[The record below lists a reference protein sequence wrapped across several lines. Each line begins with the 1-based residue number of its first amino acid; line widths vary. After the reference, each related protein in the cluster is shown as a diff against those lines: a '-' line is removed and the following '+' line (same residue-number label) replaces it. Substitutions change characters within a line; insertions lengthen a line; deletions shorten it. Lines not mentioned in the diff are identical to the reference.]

1 MADYYTLLTNAGIA
15 YETACKAAGTPI
27 KLTQISVG
35 DGGGAVYNPAA
46 TATALKREVWRG
58 SLNALFQDEKNP
70 SWLLA
75 EVTIPPDVGGWYVRE
90 AGLWTDTGI
99 LYAIVKYPESFKPV
113 LATSGSGKE
122 FYIRSI
128 FETSNASLVTLL
140 IDDTVVKATRAWV
153 MSYLAEELGKLDGK
167 QSVRVAASTNIVL
180 NGAQQID
187 GVAVISGDRVLLA
200 NQTLAKD
207 NGLWIVAN
215 GDWVR
220 ATDANSSAKVTPG
233 LTVMVEEGTANGD
246 SLWHLTTNAPITL
259 GTTAL
264 TFKMLA
270 GRTGI
275 AAGTYKSLTVDEYGR
290 ATAGGNPETLAGF
303 GIKDSYTK
311 AEVEALIAKASAL
324 PVGSIVAFPVDAPPP
339 GFLELDNSVKSSA
352 TYPDLSA
359 YLGGKFN
366 KGDEG
371 VGNFRL
377 PEARGE
383 FLRGWDHGRGVDA
396 GRGLGSLQ
404 SMQAEGHSHVTGV
417 NDTAAVASIQSA
429 RGMGAGAGSWPYG
442 AEAIGIAGTNSV
454 STNTTYYP
462 SGEDSW
468 LKTGPAISLGTGETR
483 PRNIAVMWCI
493 KAWNAPVNQGN
504 IDVAALVKE
513 VSRLGSA
520 VPVGAVMAFP
530 TGIVPP
536 GFLELDG
543 SVQSIATYPD
553 LAAYLSTKFN
563 KGDEGTGNFR
573 LPESRGEFLRGWDHG
588 RGTDVGRGIGSWQA
602 DDNKAHAHTYTR
614 IPVFG
619 NTGGANAAGIV
630 ADNGTQT
637 GSSNFASYMNTS
649 GGSEARPRNLAVM
662 WCIKAWN
669 APVNQGTIDVAALA
683 KEVERLKSAVPVGA
697 VLAFPTGIVAPGYLE
712 LDGSVQSIATYPDL
726 AAFLGTTYN
735 KGDEG
740 SGNFRLPESRGEF
753 LRGWDHGRGVDAG
766 RQIGT
771 VQLDAMQRL
780 TGAISAADSTGLGQI
795 LNGVYGGSKSG
806 VSKGVNA
813 AVDAYTSID
822 FDNARQARTAT
833 ENRPRNIAVM
843 WCIKA
848 WNAPVNQG
856 SIDISVLSEQLQQ
869 LSLNGPLAGDI
880 RNARISIPLAAPTAT
895 FTASEIVLGDGNG
908 KRVVISNFNQS
919 LNLSASVKGLG
930 AMDAG
935 AAPVNGFVAL
945 YALYNPASKSTGIVA
960 VNATAVIAPKL
971 LAGVAPDGY
980 TFSALFSILPT
991 NASAQFAVAEQVDRQ
1006 VFYGAQVLS
1015 TTVSVSTLT
1024 GLSISA
1030 AVPLNA
1036 KSVSGNFQGSVSANG
1051 YSMALAGS
1059 AAAIGLQTFI
1069 VNFTGA
1075 GGGSFLDVPLL
1086 SPQTL
1091 FYRLTSAGTFSAF
1104 AITTNSYR
1112 F

>member
-15 YETACKAAGTPI
+15 YETACKAAGVPI

-58 SLNALFQDEKNP
+58 PLNALFQDEKNP

-167 QSVRVAASTNIVL
+167 QSVRVAATGNVVL

-187 GVAVISGDRVLLA
+187 GVAVVAGDRVLLP

-215 GDWVR
+215 GDWIR
-220 ATDANSSAKVTPG
+220 ANDANVSAKVTPG
-233 LTVMVEEGTANGD
+233 LTVMVEEGTLNGD

-275 AAGTYKSLTVDEYGR
+275 AAGTYKSLSVDEYGR
-290 ATAGGNPETLAGF
+290 ATAGSNPDTLAGF

-324 PVGSIVAFPVDAPPP
+324 PVGSIVAFPVDSPPP

-383 FLRGWDHGRGVDA
+383 FLRGWDHGRGVDP
-396 GRGLGSLQ
+396 GRAIGALQ
-404 SMQAEGHSHVTGV
+404 SDLFGSHSHTHAADNSKGISNVTIGTVAGSGQYAVTNSGNVTGS
-417 NDTAAVASIQSA
+417 T
-429 RGMGAGAGSWPYG
+429 GGS
-442 AEAIGIAGTNSV
+442 
-454 STNTTYYP
+454 
-462 SGEDSW
+462 
-468 LKTGPAISLGTGETR
+468 ETR

-493 KAWNAPVNQGN
+493 KAWSAPVNQGN

-543 SVQSIATYPD
+543 SVQSTSTYPD
-553 LAAYLSTKFN
+553 LANYLGTTYS
-563 KGDEGTGNFR
+563 KGNEGTGNFR

-588 RGTDVGRGIGSWQA
+588 RGVDADRSMGSWQTGTLVSYDTSVGGSGIQAPRTTAASA
-602 DDNKAHAHTYTR
+602 DTIAS
-614 IPVFG
+614 FG
-619 NTGGANAAGIV
+619 ADAAGAGLYPGV
-630 ADNGTQT
+630 AESGVPSTAAPL
-637 GSSNFASYMNTS
+637 GFASVY
-649 GGSEARPRNLAVM
+649 GSARPRNV
-662 WCIKAWN
+662 
-669 APVNQGTIDVAALA
+669 
-683 KEVERLKSAVPVGA
+683 
-697 VLAFPTGIVAPGYLE
+697 
-712 LDGSVQSIATYPDL
+712 
-726 AAFLGTTYN
+726 
-735 KGDEG
+735 
-740 SGNFRLPESRGEF
+740 
-753 LRGWDHGRGVDAG
+753 
-766 RQIGT
+766 
-771 VQLDAMQRL
+771 
-780 TGAISAADSTGLGQI
+780 
-795 LNGVYGGSKSG
+795 
-806 VSKGVNA
+806 
-813 AVDAYTSID
+813 
-822 FDNARQARTAT
+822 
-833 ENRPRNIAVM
+833 AVM

-856 SIDISVLSEQLQQ
+856 SIDVAALA
-869 LSLNGPLAGDI
+869 PLAQQATEIKQGT
-880 RNARISIPLAAPTAT
+880 AKLATQ
-895 FTASEIVLGDGNG
+895 VLT
-908 KRVVISNFNQS
+908 
-919 LNLSASVKGLG
+919 
-930 AMDAG
+930 DAG
-935 AAPVNGFVAL
+935 ADDTTIVTPKKLRWGFQILKEINGYIIFPSWL
-945 YALYNPASKSTGIVA
+945 G
-960 VNATAVIAPKL
+960 
-971 LAGVAPDGY
+971 
-980 TFSALFSILPT
+980 
-991 NASAQFAVAEQVDRQ
+991 
-1006 VFYGAQVLS
+1006 
-1015 TTVSVSTLT
+1015 
-1024 GLSISA
+1024 GLIIQWGR
-1030 AVPLNA
+1030 
-1036 KSVSGNFQGSVSANG
+1036 VSGNGGTDIATAFPIAFPNAMYSLNATLNYTPGSAVNG
-1051 YSMALAGS
+1051 Y
-1059 AAAIGLQTFI
+1059 
-1069 VNFTGA
+1069 V
-1075 GGGSFLDVPLL
+1075 DVGV
-1086 SPQTL
+1086 SS
-1091 FYRLTSAGTFSAF
+1091 LTSFYGKHTFPGVTVFHWVAVGS
-1104 AITTNSYR
+1104 
-1112 F
+1112 

>member
-35 DGGGAVYNPAA
+35 DGGGSVYNPAA

-58 SLNALFQDEKNP
+58 PLNALFQDEKNP

-187 GVAVISGDRVLLA
+187 GVAVIAGDRVLLA

-220 ATDANSSAKVTPG
+220 ATDANTSAKVTPG

-264 TFKMLA
+264 AFKMLA

-290 ATAGGNPETLAGF
+290 ATAGANPETLAGF

-339 GFLELDNSVKSSA
+339 GFLELDNSVKNSA

-366 KGDEG
+366 RGDEG

-383 FLRGWDHGRGVDA
+383 FLRGWDHGRGVDS

-493 KAWNAPVNQGN
+493 KAWNAPVNQG
-504 IDVAALVKE
+504 
-513 VSRLGSA
+513 
-520 VPVGAVMAFP
+520 
-530 TGIVPP
+530 
-536 GFLELDG
+536 
-543 SVQSIATYPD
+543 
-553 LAAYLSTKFN
+553 
-563 KGDEGTGNFR
+563 
-573 LPESRGEFLRGWDHG
+573 
-588 RGTDVGRGIGSWQA
+588 
-602 DDNKAHAHTYTR
+602 
-614 IPVFG
+614 
-619 NTGGANAAGIV
+619 
-630 ADNGTQT
+630 
-637 GSSNFASYMNTS
+637 
-649 GGSEARPRNLAVM
+649 
-662 WCIKAWN
+662 
-669 APVNQGTIDVAALA
+669 TIDVAALA

-726 AAFLGTTYN
+726 AAFLGTAYN
-735 KGDEG
+735 KGNEG
-740 SGNFRLPESRGEF
+740 AGNFRLPESRGEF

-766 RQIGT
+766 RGIGSW
-771 VQLDAMQRL
+771 Q
-780 TGAISAADSTGLGQI
+780 ADDNKSHIHGTTYDVIADIFMAGDVRRNYLQQFNNTDDVVTKASG
-795 LNGVYGGSKSG
+795 GVE
-806 VSKGVNA
+806 A
-813 AVDAYTSID
+813 
-822 FDNARQARTAT
+822 
-833 ENRPRNIAVM
+833 RPRNLAVM

-848 WNAPVNQG
+848 WNAPINQG
-856 SIDISVLSEQLQQ
+856 SIDIASLATEVKLAR
-869 LSLNGPLAGDI
+869 LNGAEVGAMRNLRVSLPVAASVATVTADQLIVEQPGVAQYKLA
-880 RNARISIPLAAPTAT
+880 N
-895 FTASEIVLGDGNG
+895 
-908 KRVVISNFNQS
+908 
-919 LNLSASVKGLG
+919 LNLSLDLTTVGAGGMDTGIAPANGSVGIY
-930 AMDAG
+930 
-935 AAPVNGFVAL
+935 VI
-945 YALYNPASKSTGIVA
+945 YNPELKVA
-960 VNATAVIAPKL
+960 KLLGVNATVSTVPEIY
-971 LAGVAPDGY
+971 AGTNMPAGY
-980 TFSALFSILPT
+980 SASAL
-991 NASAQFAVAEQVDRQ
+991 
-1006 VFYGAQVLS
+1006 
-1015 TTVSVSTLT
+1015 VSVWQT
-1024 GLSISA
+1024 GANRLMNTGIQHQRSISIA
-1030 AVPLNA
+1030 QTIVLENGMSMSPTPISLASVVPKNS
-1036 KSVSGNFQGSVSANG
+1036 KTVGG
-1051 YSMALAGS
+1051 YIHYIGS
-1059 AAAIGLQTFI
+1059 ADFP
-1069 VNFTGA
+1069 
-1075 GGGSFLDVPLL
+1075 GGGSLGL
-1086 SPQTL
+1086 SPDVTEVGMKACGIGGIVGLGVLSPFSELVMATPQTIY
-1091 FYRLTSAGTFSAF
+1091 YRLYSSVSRANDVHISQYTF
-1104 AITTNSYR
+1104 
-1112 F
+1112 

>member
-35 DGGGAVYNPAA
+35 DGGGSVYNPAA

-58 SLNALFQDEKNP
+58 PLNALFQDEKNP

-90 AGLWTDTGI
+90 AGLWTDTGV

-113 LATSGSGKE
+113 LANSGSGKE

-180 NGAQQID
+180 SGAQQID
-187 GVAVISGDRVLLA
+187 GVAVIAGDRVLLA
-200 NQTLAKD
+200 NQTLSKD

-215 GDWVR
+215 GNWVR
-220 ATDANSSAKVTPG
+220 ATDANTSAKVTPG

-290 ATAGGNPETLAGF
+290 ATAGANPETLAGF

-383 FLRGWDHGRGVDA
+383 FLRGWDHGRGVDFS
-396 GRGLGSLQ
+396 RGIGDWQPDEVKEHMHYLMAKYGGGTGTSIAATVQLGLSGQ
-404 SMQAEGHSHVTGV
+404 P
-417 NDTAAVASIQSA
+417 D
-429 RGMGAGAGSWPYG
+429 
-442 AEAIGIAGTNSV
+442 TNS
-454 STNTTYYP
+454 
-462 SGEDSW
+462 
-468 LKTGPAISLGTGETR
+468 KTQGVEALDGSAMGGGETR
-483 PRNIAVMWCI
+483 PRNI
-493 KAWNAPVNQGN
+493 
-504 IDVAALVKE
+504 
-513 VSRLGSA
+513 
-520 VPVGAVMAFP
+520 
-530 TGIVPP
+530 
-536 GFLELDG
+536 
-543 SVQSIATYPD
+543 
-553 LAAYLSTKFN
+553 
-563 KGDEGTGNFR
+563 
-573 LPESRGEFLRGWDHG
+573 
-588 RGTDVGRGIGSWQA
+588 
-602 DDNKAHAHTYTR
+602 
-614 IPVFG
+614 
-619 NTGGANAAGIV
+619 
-630 ADNGTQT
+630 
-637 GSSNFASYMNTS
+637 
-649 GGSEARPRNLAVM
+649 AVM

-697 VLAFPTGIVAPGYLE
+697 VLAFPMGIVAPGYLE

-726 AAFLGTTYN
+726 AAYLGTTYN
-735 KGDEG
+735 KGNEG
-740 SGNFRLPESRGEF
+740 AGNFRLPESRGEF
-753 LRGWDHGRGVDAG
+753 LRGWDHGRGADQG
-766 RQIGT
+766 RVIGSA
-771 VQLDAMQRL
+771 QAEEFKAHNHRYFDG
-780 TGAISAADSTGLGQI
+780 TGATIDPAGIWEGGKVNGAAAVISTGAFLASTGAADTMQTVTTVNTVNS
-795 LNGVYGGSKSG
+795 GG
-806 VSKGVNA
+806 A
-813 AVDAYTSID
+813 ET
-822 FDNARQARTAT
+822 
-833 ENRPRNIAVM
+833 RPRNLAVM

-848 WNAPVNQG
+848 WNAPINGGSLDVAALVDEVRKASGRYLRTRVFKVNEIYLPGPGTKKIKYRLQG
-856 SIDISVLSEQLQQ
+856 
-869 LSLNGPLAGDI
+869 GG
-880 RNARISIPLAAPTAT
+880 
-895 FTASEIVLGDGNG
+895 
-908 KRVVISNFNQS
+908 
-919 LNLSASVKGLG
+919 
-930 AMDAG
+930 
-935 AAPVNGFVAL
+935 
-945 YALYNPASKSTGIVA
+945 
-960 VNATAVIAPKL
+960 
-971 LAGVAPDGY
+971 
-980 TFSALFSILPT
+980 
-991 NASAQFAVAEQVDRQ
+991 
-1006 VFYGAQVLS
+1006 
-1015 TTVSVSTLT
+1015 
-1024 GLSISA
+1024 
-1030 AVPLNA
+1030 
-1036 KSVSGNFQGSVSANG
+1036 
-1051 YSMALAGS
+1051 
-1059 AAAIGLQTFI
+1059 
-1069 VNFTGA
+1069 GA
-1075 GGGSFLDVPLL
+1075 GGGSVSTANTQL
-1086 SPQTL
+1086 
-1091 FYRLTSAGTFSAF
+1091 SAGCGGSAGAYAEGWLTQGFEGQQITLGKGGAGVVAGIGFNGGTTSFAGIAAPGGYGGGFSPN
-1104 AITTNSYR
+1104 IVPPLQLGRSPNSELATGGSTINANGQGGGGVTGPTLSLCTSGEGGLSMFGPGGNPLGGTSREGEGAVNPGAGGGGALAKPSCSYN
-1112 F
+1112 FKGGNGGDGVVVIEEWS

>member
-15 YETACKAAGTPI
+15 YETACKAAGVPI

-58 SLNALFQDEKNP
+58 PLNALFQDEKNP

-167 QSVRVAASTNIVL
+167 QSVRVAATANVVL

-187 GVAVISGDRVLLA
+187 GVAVIAGDRVLLP

-215 GDWVR
+215 GDWTR
-220 ATDANSSAKVTPG
+220 ANDANVSAKVTPG
-233 LTVMVEEGTANGD
+233 LTVMVEEGTLNGD

-275 AAGTYKSLTVDEYGR
+275 AAGTYKSLSVDEYGR
-290 ATAGGNPETLAGF
+290 ATAGSNPDTLAGF

-324 PVGSIVAFPVDAPPP
+324 PVGSIVAFPVDTPPP

-396 GRGLGSLQ
+396 GR
-404 SMQAEGHSHVTGV
+404 A
-417 NDTAAVASIQSA
+417 I
-429 RGMGAGAGSWPYG
+429 GSWQADDNKAHTHGTVYDVIVDTFAPGETRRNFLQQYNNMDDVVTKASGG
-442 AEAIGIAGTNSV
+442 AEA
-454 STNTTYYP
+454 
-462 SGEDSW
+462 
-468 LKTGPAISLGTGETR
+468 R
-483 PRNIAVMWCI
+483 PRNLAVMWCI

-588 RGTDVGRGIGSWQA
+588 RGVDVGRGIGSWQA

-669 APVNQGTIDVAALA
+669 APINQGSIDVAALA
-683 KEVERLKSAVPVGA
+683 KEVSQLKSSVPVGA
-697 VLAFPTGIVAPGYLE
+697 VLSFPMGVVPAGYLE

-726 AAFLGTTYN
+726 AAYLGTTFN

-740 SGNFRLPESRGEF
+740 AGNFRLPESRGEF

-766 RQIGT
+766 RAIGSYQLDSLQNITGQYAANNGVQLAATGT
-771 VQLDAMQRL
+771 VGGVFSATAAGGTQLPAG
-780 TGAISAADSTGLGQI
+780 TASTGVI
-795 LNGVYGGSKSG
+795 NMSF
-806 VSKGVNA
+806 
-813 AVDAYTSID
+813 DAS
-822 FDNARQARTAT
+822 RVARTST
-833 ENRPRNIAVM
+833 ETRPRNLTVM

-856 SIDISVLSEQLQQ
+856 TIDIAALA
-869 LSLNGPLAGDI
+869 PLALQATEVNQG
-880 RNARISIPLAAPTAT
+880 TAKVAT
-895 FTASEIVLGDGNG
+895 QA
-908 KRVVISNFNQS
+908 Q
-919 LNLSASVKGLG
+919 A
-930 AMDAG
+930 DAG
-935 AAPVNGFVAL
+935 EDDTTIVTPKKLRMGVSWNFGANGWFAL
-945 YALYNPASKSTGIVA
+945 PSWLGG
-960 VNATAVIAPKL
+960 VIFQW
-971 LAGVAPDGY
+971 GQQ
-980 TFSALFSILPT
+980 T
-991 NASAQFAVAEQVDRQ
+991 
-1006 VFYGAQVLS
+1006 AQVG
-1015 TTVSVSTLT
+1015 TT
-1024 GLSISA
+1024 
-1030 AVPLNA
+1030 
-1036 KSVSGNFQGSVSANG
+1036 
-1051 YSMALAGS
+1051 
-1059 AAAIGLQTFI
+1059 
-1069 VNFTGA
+1069 
-1075 GGGSFLDVPLL
+1075 
-1086 SPQTL
+1086 
-1091 FYRLTSAGTFSAF
+1091 
-1104 AITTNSYR
+1104 ITTNQYAFPMAFPNQVFRILGYR
-1112 F
+1112 SSELQNSNGITTDHFFTANAVNWAVTHVRGSGSLAIPFVWLAIGR

>member
-15 YETACKAAGTPI
+15 YETACKAAGLPI

-58 SLNALFQDEKNP
+58 PLNALFQDEKNP

-167 QSVRVAASTNIVL
+167 QSVRVAATANVVL

-187 GVAVISGDRVLLA
+187 GVAVIAGDRVLLP

-220 ATDANSSAKVTPG
+220 ANDANVSAKVTPG
-233 LTVMVEEGTANGD
+233 LTVMVEEGTLNGD

-275 AAGTYKSLTVDEYGR
+275 AAGTYKSLSVDEYGR
-290 ATAGGNPETLAGF
+290 ATAGSNPDTLAGF

-324 PVGSIVAFPVDAPPP
+324 PVGSIVAFPVDTPPP

-383 FLRGWDHGRGVDA
+383 FLRGWDHGRGVDG
-396 GRGLGSLQ
+396 GRAQGSSQTDSLKAHYHFLPTG
-404 SMQAEGHSHVTGV
+404 SGGGQAVDPNGEIPTVV
-417 NDTAAVASIQSA
+417 LKDTAADWVLRTEGDNAELSIG
-429 RGMGAGAGSWPYG
+429 RVRTYNFGAA
-442 AEAIGIAGTNSV
+442 T
-454 STNTTYYP
+454 
-462 SGEDSW
+462 
-468 LKTGPAISLGTGETR
+468 ETR

-504 IDVAALVKE
+504 IDVAALTAE
-513 VSRLGSA
+513 
-520 VPVGAVMAFP
+520 
-530 TGIVPP
+530 
-536 GFLELDG
+536 LE
-543 SVQSIATYPD
+543 
-553 LAAYLSTKFN
+553 K
-563 KGDEGTGNFR
+563 
-573 LPESRGEFLRGWDHG
+573 
-588 RGTDVGRGIGSWQA
+588 
-602 DDNKAHAHTYTR
+602 
-614 IPVFG
+614 
-619 NTGGANAAGIV
+619 
-630 ADNGTQT
+630 
-637 GSSNFASYMNTS
+637 M
-649 GGSEARPRNLAVM
+649 
-662 WCIKAWN
+662 
-669 APVNQGTIDVAALA
+669 
-683 KEVERLKSAVPVGA
+683 KSAVPVGA
-697 VLAFPTGIVAPGYLE
+697 LMPFPAGVVPPGYLE
-712 LDGSVQSIATYPDL
+712 ADGSLFQDALYPHL
-726 AAFLGTTYN
+726 AAYLN
-735 KGDEG
+735 KKFNIAGDDA
-740 SGNFRLPESRGEF
+740 SYTRLPDTRGEF

-766 RQIGT
+766 RALGSY
-771 VQLDAMQRL
+771 QLDALQNI
-780 TGAISAADSTGLGQI
+780 TGSMTAS
-795 LNGVYGGSKSG
+795 NGVQLAGGAYGAFNIQTNGA
-806 VSKGVNA
+806 VSLPGGGATNA
-813 AVDAYTSID
+813 PISMVFDAS
-822 FDNARQARTAT
+822 RVARTST
-833 ENRPRNIAVM
+833 ETRPHNLAVM

-848 WNAPVNQG
+848 WNTPVNQG
-856 SIDISVLSEQLQQ
+856 TIDIAALEQRVIKNEFGRLLNIQKFTENGTYIPTPGMKKVRIRIVGAGAGSGGASATAAGQVSASGGGAAGGYAEALLTAADIGASQSVIVGL
-869 LSLNGPLAGDI
+869 GGIAG
-880 RNARISIPLAAPTAT
+880 
-895 FTASEIVLGDGNG
+895 TASGTTGTSGGTGGATSVGAL
-908 KRVVISNFNQS
+908 
-919 LNLSASVKGLG
+919 LSAPGGLG
-930 AMDAG
+930 SIFSIAVSTVG
-935 AAPVNGFVAL
+935 
-945 YALYNPASKSTGIVA
+945 YALYVGGYPGAPSSGGNLLNMPGAPGYPGISVNGST
-960 VNATAVIAPKL
+960 
-971 LAGVAPDGY
+971 LAGHGG
-980 TFSALFSILPT
+980 S
-991 NASAQFAVAEQVDRQ
+991 
-1006 VFYGAQVLS
+1006 G
-1015 TTVSVSTLT
+1015 
-1024 GLSISA
+1024 
-1030 AVPLNA
+1030 PL
-1036 KSVSGNFQGSVSANG
+1036 
-1051 YSMALAGS
+1051 
-1059 AAAIGLQTFI
+1059 
-1069 VNFTGA
+1069 GA
-1075 GGGSFLDVPLL
+1075 GGSGYGIGASIQNGTGYGGGGGGVANGP
-1086 SPQTL
+1086 SMAARNGAPG
-1091 FYRLTSAGTFSAF
+1091 AGGVVIFEEYA
-1104 AITTNSYR
+1104 
-1112 F
+1112 

>member
-15 YETACKAAGTPI
+15 YETACKAAGVPI

-58 SLNALFQDEKNP
+58 PLNALFQDEKNP

-220 ATDANSSAKVTPG
+220 ATDANISAKVTPG

-290 ATAGGNPETLAGF
+290 ATAGANPETLAGF

-383 FLRGWDHGRGVDA
+383 FLRGWDHGRGVDL
-396 GRGLGSLQ
+396 GRQVGSLQ
-404 SMQAEGHSHVTGV
+404 ADDYKSHSHRYFDSV
-417 NDTAAVASIQSA
+417 AANIDPF
-429 RGMGAGAGSWPYG
+429 GGTGAGVVNGVVTPPATGGYLATSGPDSNNLTSPTTTVNAGG
-442 AEAIGIAGTNSV
+442 N
-454 STNTTYYP
+454 
-462 SGEDSW
+462 
-468 LKTGPAISLGTGETR
+468 ETR
-483 PRNIAVMWCI
+483 PRNI
-493 KAWNAPVNQGN
+493 
-504 IDVAALVKE
+504 
-513 VSRLGSA
+513 
-520 VPVGAVMAFP
+520 
-530 TGIVPP
+530 
-536 GFLELDG
+536 
-543 SVQSIATYPD
+543 
-553 LAAYLSTKFN
+553 
-563 KGDEGTGNFR
+563 
-573 LPESRGEFLRGWDHG
+573 
-588 RGTDVGRGIGSWQA
+588 
-602 DDNKAHAHTYTR
+602 
-614 IPVFG
+614 
-619 NTGGANAAGIV
+619 
-630 ADNGTQT
+630 
-637 GSSNFASYMNTS
+637 
-649 GGSEARPRNLAVM
+649 AVM

-740 SGNFRLPESRGEF
+740 AGNFRLPDSRGEF
-753 LRGWDHGRGVDAG
+753 LRGWDHGRGADTG
-766 RQIGT
+766 RAIGSWQVGT
-771 VQLDAMQRL
+771 A
-780 TGAISAADSTGLGQI
+780 T
-795 LNGVYGGSKSG
+795 YGDGD
-806 VSKGVNA
+806 GVNLPIPNLNDPKHVRVLGLEYDTTPAVVESVTVNGTTTA
-813 AVDAYTSID
+813 ASQGLNMDGVQTPGTAYIGVDFMRS
-822 FDNARQARTAT
+822 
-833 ENRPRNIAVM
+833 RPRNLAVM

-848 WNAPVNQG
+848 WNAPINQG
-856 SIDISVLSEQLQQ
+856 SIDIASLATEVKLAR
-869 LSLNGPLAGDI
+869 LNGAEVGAMRNLRVSLPVAASVATVTADQLIVEQPGVAQYKLA
-880 RNARISIPLAAPTAT
+880 N
-895 FTASEIVLGDGNG
+895 
-908 KRVVISNFNQS
+908 
-919 LNLSASVKGLG
+919 LNLSLDLTTVGAGGMDTGIAPANGSVGIY
-930 AMDAG
+930 
-935 AAPVNGFVAL
+935 VI
-945 YALYNPASKSTGIVA
+945 YNPELKVA
-960 VNATAVIAPKL
+960 KLLGVNATLSTAPEIY
-971 LAGVAPDGY
+971 AGTNMPAGY
-980 TFSALFSILPT
+980 SASAL
-991 NASAQFAVAEQVDRQ
+991 
-1006 VFYGAQVLS
+1006 
-1015 TTVSVSTLT
+1015 VSVWQT
-1024 GLSISA
+1024 GASRLMNPGIQHQRSISIA
-1030 AVPLNA
+1030 RTVVLENGMSMSPTPISLASVVPKNA
-1036 KSVSGNFQGSVSANG
+1036 KTVGG
-1051 YSMALAGS
+1051 YIHYIGS
-1059 AAAIGLQTFI
+1059 ADFP
-1069 VNFTGA
+1069 
-1075 GGGSFLDVPLL
+1075 GGGSLGL
-1086 SPQTL
+1086 SPDVTEVGMKACGIGGIVGLGVLSPFSDLVMATPQTIY
-1091 FYRLTSAGTFSAF
+1091 YRLYASVSRANDVHISQYTF
-1104 AITTNSYR
+1104 
-1112 F
+1112 

>member
-15 YETACKAAGTPI
+15 YETACKAAGVPI

-58 SLNALFQDEKNP
+58 PLNALFQDEKNP

-167 QSVRVAASTNIVL
+167 QSVRVAATANVVL

-187 GVAVISGDRVLLA
+187 GVAVIAGDRVLLP

-220 ATDANSSAKVTPG
+220 ATDANVSAKVTPG
-233 LTVMVEEGTANGD
+233 LTVMVEEGTLNGD
-246 SLWHLTTNAPITL
+246 SLWHLTTNAPIAL

-275 AAGTYKSLTVDEYGR
+275 AAGTYKSLSVDEYGR
-290 ATAGGNPETLAGF
+290 ATAGSNPDTLAGF
-303 GIKDSYTK
+303 GIKDTYTK

-324 PVGSIVAFPVDAPPP
+324 PVGSIVAFPVDTPPP

-396 GRGLGSLQ
+396 GRSLGSLQ
-404 SMQAEGHSHVTGV
+404 ADELKSHNHRYFDTVAAALDPGGNTPGITINGV
-417 NDTAAVASIQSA
+417 AP
-429 RGMGAGAGSWPYG
+429 GA
-442 AEAIGIAGTNSV
+442 TNGYTS
-454 STNTTYYP
+454 P
-462 SGEDSW
+462 SGTDGY
-468 LKTGPAISLGTGETR
+468 LCLAAITTVNSGGSETR
-483 PRNIAVMWCI
+483 PRNI
-493 KAWNAPVNQGN
+493 
-504 IDVAALVKE
+504 
-513 VSRLGSA
+513 S
-520 VPVGAVMAFP
+520 
-530 TGIVPP
+530 
-536 GFLELDG
+536 
-543 SVQSIATYPD
+543 
-553 LAAYLSTKFN
+553 
-563 KGDEGTGNFR
+563 
-573 LPESRGEFLRGWDHG
+573 
-588 RGTDVGRGIGSWQA
+588 
-602 DDNKAHAHTYTR
+602 
-614 IPVFG
+614 
-619 NTGGANAAGIV
+619 
-630 ADNGTQT
+630 
-637 GSSNFASYMNTS
+637 
-649 GGSEARPRNLAVM
+649 VM

-697 VLAFPTGIVAPGYLE
+697 ILAFPTGIVAPGYLE

-726 AAFLGTTYN
+726 AAFLSTTYN
-735 KGDEG
+735 RGDEG

-766 RQIGT
+766 RTLGSWQKGTLQSFDPSNVNPAVSGLWHNTASDADIGKLHG
-771 VQLDAMQRL
+771 LDPHTAL
-780 TGAISAADSTGLGQI
+780 DYSVSNAVFTTGSTPVNASAL
-795 LNGVYGGSKSG
+795 G
-806 VSKGVNA
+806 VS
-813 AVDAYTSID
+813 
-822 FDNARQARTAT
+822 
-833 ENRPRNIAVM
+833 RPRNIAVM

-848 WNAPVNQG
+848 WNAPVNEG
-856 SIDISVLSEQLQQ
+856 SIDIAGLAVLAQQ
-869 LSLNGPLAGDI
+869 ATEFHQGTAKVATQTQTEDGVDDTTIVTPKKLRFGFSASFTSNGYIVFPKWMGSLIMQWGLSPAVASGALNTQAFPLAFPVFPFAVLINYADG
-880 RNARISIPLAAPTAT
+880 AT
-895 FTASEIVLGDGNG
+895 QVGAGRGSPWQLGNWT
-908 KRVVISNFNQS
+908 KTNFNWS
-919 LNLSASVKGLG
+919 HSGTS
-930 AMDAG
+930 
-935 AAPVNGFVAL
+935 
-945 YALYNPASKSTGIVA
+945 
-960 VNATAVIAPKL
+960 ATAQF
-971 LAGVAPDGY
+971 Y
-980 TFSALFSILPT
+980 W
-991 NASAQFAVAEQVDRQ
+991 FAVGR
-1006 VFYGAQVLS
+1006 
-1015 TTVSVSTLT
+1015 
-1024 GLSISA
+1024 
-1030 AVPLNA
+1030 
-1036 KSVSGNFQGSVSANG
+1036 
-1051 YSMALAGS
+1051 
-1059 AAAIGLQTFI
+1059 
-1069 VNFTGA
+1069 
-1075 GGGSFLDVPLL
+1075 
-1086 SPQTL
+1086 
-1091 FYRLTSAGTFSAF
+1091 
-1104 AITTNSYR
+1104 
-1112 F
+1112 